1 MLLATV
7 IEGSPV
13 SSLEVA
19 DLPEPERPIIRK
31 L

>member
-1 MLLATV
+1 MLLATM

-13 SSLEVA
+13 SNFEVA
-19 DLPEPERPIIRK
+19 DFPAPDRPIIRK